1 MDPRLDLVY
10 LWAHSLAAA
19 LDSMPRHSEK
29 AEGVLRHKGGAG
41 RAQESTPGH
50 SWLYSHV
57 IKEVAGVDSDA
68 ETLCAC
74 ALRAQ
79 AVQYIRDHAHNAY
92 HHCLVLLEEAIEEGW
107 QLTQEQAFL

>member
-1 MDPRLDLVY
+1 MGPWLDLVY

-19 LDSMPRHSEK
+19 LGSVPRHSEK
-29 AEGVLRHKGGAG
+29 AEGVLRPKGGAG
-41 RAQESTPGH
+41 RAQESTASH
-50 SWLYSHV
+50 AWLYSHV

-107 QLTQEQAFL
+107 QLTLEQAFL